1 MFKIFS
7 CNAYIDHN
15 PDACPFDHSL
25 TDPHIEDIWDD
36 GEIYEAAPQPKEAV
50 PQPAQIAYMCA
61 HGLFATCVCLLRNSN
76 PFLNHVRS
84 RAKIRLRWT
93 TRARAKWH
101 VWHGLKFTHGYGHGF
116 QSLLGLHSVLVPP
129 SVFIL
134 GQWASRAKGGLD
146 WWVLE
151 RWSFGEVSP
160 SKELQMSQ
168 GGLGSQVQVASRTW
182 LHAEW
187 RSWLWDS

>member
-1 MFKIFS
+1 MHAQIFHSTYDLTSISHAWLYYSCSKFTVHFQYIRCS

-101 VWHGLKFTHGYGHGF
+101 VWHGLKFTHGYGHGVSKF
-116 QSLLGLHSVLVPP
+116 TWPSFSSSPAQRFHLRPVGIQS
-129 SVFIL
+129 
-134 GQWASRAKGGLD
+134 Q
-146 WWVLE
+146 
-151 RWSFGEVSP
+151 RW
-160 SKELQMSQ
+160 
-168 GGLGSQVQVASRTW
+168 TW
-182 LHAEW
+182 LVSLGALKLW
-187 RSWLWDS
+187 RSVP